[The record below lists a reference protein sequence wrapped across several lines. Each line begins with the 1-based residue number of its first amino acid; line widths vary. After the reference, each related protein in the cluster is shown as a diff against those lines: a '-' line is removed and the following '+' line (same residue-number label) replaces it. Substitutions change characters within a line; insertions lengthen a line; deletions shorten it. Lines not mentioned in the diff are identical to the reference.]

1 MNRQSKEARM
11 RLRMSTRAEFERL
24 VYEAMLTPTQEKII
38 RLHIAEGVPVT
49 YISMRLSVSEAC
61 IRKNLAEV
69 YEKVAKV

>member
-1 MNRQSKEARM
+1 LNRQSKEART

-49 YISMRLSVSEAC
+49 YISTRLAVSEAC
-61 IRKNLAEV
+61 VRKHLCEV